1 MRSIERMLEYTRLPS
16 EPPRCSDGAP
26 RPPPGWPSAAWLEFE
41 RVSACYRPGLP
52 PVLQDLSF
60 AVPVRGGLCLPPDHV
75 LLKPVILCLINYGV
89 LRCQTCCALQRE
101 HLASTRFCATEAQC
115 AGPHR
120 TWVCSMLVWHLHP
133 CQTRGC
139 FQASLAERIAQHL
152 KGVHSPSSS
161 SERG

>member
-1 MRSIERMLEYTRLPS
+1 MWVDTSSPACCAHVRSIERMLEYTRLPS

-75 LLKPVILCLINYGV
+75 LLKPVILCLINYGCFDARLAALCRESILPPHGSV
-89 LRCQTCCALQRE
+89 LLKPNVLGLIALG
-101 HLASTRFCATEAQC
+101 F
-115 AGPHR
+115 
-120 TWVCSMLVWHLHP
+120 VP
-133 CQTRGC
+133 C
-139 FQASLAERIAQHL
+139 
-152 KGVHSPSSS
+152 
-161 SERG
+161 